1 MTHGRDNGKKRL
13 DVHKDWRF
21 LVPNLILKEQTEPN
35 PVPLGR
41 WARERK
47 RYLMERRKPIY
58 ENMVLS
64 ETLLPHLRE
73 IDRTAETYMESLMTA
88 LAEEAGATEE
98 LKAENPLEWVGR
110 MNNCRNRA
118 EEIIR
123 NELIYA

>member
-1 MTHGRDNGKKRL
+1 MTETMERNGLTYTKIG
-13 DVHKDWRF
+13 DFWF
-21 LVPNLILKEQTEPN
+21 PNLILKEQMEPN
-35 PVPLGR
+35 PVPLGC
-41 WARERK
+41 WARERQ
-47 RYLMERRKPIY
+47 RYLMEHRKPIY
-58 ENMVLS
+58 ETMLLS

-73 IDRTAETYMESLMTA
+73 IDRTVETYMESLMTA
-88 LAEEAGATEE
+88 LAEETGATEA

>member
-1 MTHGRDNGKKRL
+1 MARNGLMYTKIG
-13 DVHKDWRF
+13 DFWF
-21 LVPNLILKEQTEPN
+21 PNLILKEQTEPN

-41 WARERK
+41 WARERQ
-47 RYLMERRKPIY
+47 RYLMEQKKPIY
-58 ENMVLS
+58 ETMLLS

-73 IDRTAETYMESLMTA
+73 IDQTAETYMESLMTA
-88 LAEEAGATEE
+88 LVEEAGATEE

>member
-1 MTHGRDNGKKRL
+1 MTETMIQNGLTYTRIG
-13 DVHKDWRF
+13 DFWF
-21 LVPNLILKEQTEPN
+21 PNLILKEQTEPN
-35 PVPLGR
+35 PTPLGR

-123 NELIYA
+123 KELIYA

>member
-1 MTHGRDNGKKRL
+1 MAATMERNGMTYTKIGDF
-13 DVHKDWRF
+13 WF
-21 LVPNLILKEQTEPN
+21 PNLILKEQMEPN
-35 PVPLGR
+35 PVPLGH
-41 WARERK
+41 WAQERQRFLK
-47 RYLMERRKPIY
+47 EYRKPIY

-88 LAEEAGATEE
+88 FAEEAGATEE

-123 NELIYA
+123 NELINT

>member
-1 MTHGRDNGKKRL
+1 MTETMTQNGLTYTRIG
-13 DVHKDWRF
+13 DFWF
-21 LVPNLILKEQTEPN
+21 PNLILKEQTEPN
-35 PVPLGR
+35 PVPLGH
-41 WARERK
+41 WARERQRFLK
-47 RYLMERRKPIY
+47 EHRKPIY

-73 IDRTAETYMESLMTA
+73 IDRTAETYMETLMTT
-88 LAEEAGATEE
+88 LAEEEGATEA

-118 EEIIR
+118 EEFIR

>member
-1 MTHGRDNGKKRL
+1 MQFFSHTRIGDF
-13 DVHKDWRF
+13 WF
-21 LVPNLILKEQTEPN
+21 PNLILKEQTEPN
-35 PVPLGR
+35 SVPLGR
-41 WARERK
+41 WTRERQRFLK
-47 RYLMERRKPIY
+47 EHRKPIY

-73 IDRTAETYMESLMTA
+73 IDRTAETNMESLMMA
-88 LAEEAGATEE
+88 LAEEAGATEV
-98 LKAENPLEWVGR
+98 LKAVNPLEWVGR

>member
-1 MTHGRDNGKKRL
+1 MAETMERNGLMYTKIG
-13 DVHKDWRF
+13 DFWF
-21 LVPNLILKEQTEPN
+21 PNLILKEQTEPN
-35 PVPLGR
+35 PTPLGR

-88 LAEEAGATEE
+88 LAEEAGATEA
-98 LKAENPLEWVGR
+98 LKAVNPLEWVGR

>member
-1 MTHGRDNGKKRL
+1 MAETMERNGLPYTKIG
-13 DVHKDWRF
+13 DFWF
-21 LVPNLILKEQTEPN
+21 PNLILKEQTEPN

-41 WARERK
+41 WARERQRFLK
-47 RYLMERRKPIY
+47 EHRKPIY

-64 ETLLPHLRE
+64 EMLLPHLRE